1 MAIIYLEH
9 EKHLLVKAVH
19 DITGLTGGNPVFFQ
33 TAKTPPHEALSRL
46 KESTLLK
53 LIEPWHSGYSVS
65 SQSLPFLR
73 DYVVKNWSLI
83 LKANVKETQHQQQT
97 QHLQQREG
105 QRRIEDLQLDCF
117 SSSLK

>member
-33 TAKTPPHEALSRL
+33 TAKTPPSYEALSRL

-65 SQSLPFLR
+65 SQSLPFKPFLR

-83 LKANVKETQHQQQT
+83 LKANVKETQH
-97 QHLQQREG
+97 LQQREG
-105 QRRIEDLQLDCF
+105 QRRIEDLQLDYF
-117 SSSLK
+117 SSSLR